1 MRIIL
6 IRQKEGADV
15 NEAVFTQALRA
26 AGLRPTRSRLA
37 ILDALRRNTRAVS
50 AQELFVAL
58 RDKSPAPGLA
68 TIYRTLSALADAGA
82 VDTFRKG
89 DEAFFRL
96 CRDGHHHHLVCDECG
111 LVEEVEAEEV
121 EAWVARVS
129 RRRSFT
135 VTAHRADIFGLCSAC
150 R

>member
-1 MRIIL
+1 MTDA
-6 IRQKEGADV
+6 E
-15 NEAVFTQALRA
+15 TLRG

-37 ILDALRRNTRAVS
+37 ILEALGREPRAVS
-50 AQELFVAL
+50 AQQLFVEV
-58 RDKSPAPGLA
+58 RGTPGAPGLA

-82 VDTFRKG
+82 VDTFRRG
-89 DEAFFRL
+89 DESFFRL
-96 CRDGHHHHLVCDECG
+96 CRDGHHHHLVCNNCG
-111 LVEEVEAEEV
+111 LVEEIEADEV

-135 VTAHRADIFGLCSAC
+135 VTAHRADIFGLCATC

>member
-1 MRIIL
+1 MT
-6 IRQKEGADV
+6 DFV
-15 NEAVFTQALRA
+15 DALRG
-26 AGLRPTRSRLA
+26 AGLRPTRSRVA
-37 ILDALRRNTRAVS
+37 ILDALAASNRAVS
-50 AQELFVAL
+50 AQELFVAF
-58 RDKSPAPGLA
+58 RGKPGAPGLA
-68 TIYRTLSALADAGA
+68 TVYRTLSALAAAGA

-96 CRDGHHHHLVCDECG
+96 CRDGHHHHLVCDVCG
-111 LVEEVEAEEV
+111 LVEEIEAEEV

-135 VTAHRADIFGLCSAC
+135 VTAHRADIFGLCASC

>member
-1 MRIIL
+1 MA
-6 IRQKEGADV
+6 EFVG
-15 NEAVFTQALRA
+15 ALRA

-37 ILDALRRNTRAVS
+37 ILEALDRSDRAVS
-50 AQELFVAL
+50 AQELFVEL
-58 RDKSPAPGLA
+58 RGNEGAPGLA

-82 VDTFRKG
+82 VETFHKG
-89 DEAFFRL
+89 DEALFRL
-96 CRDGHHHHLVCDECG
+96 CGDAHHHHLVCNACG
-111 LVEEVEAEEV
+111 LVEEIESEEV

-135 VTAHRADIFGLCSAC
+135 VTAHQADIYGLCQSC

>member
-1 MRIIL
+1 V
-6 IRQKEGADV
+6 ADFA
-15 NEAVFTQALRA
+15 EALRE

-37 ILDALRRNTRAVS
+37 ILDALAASGRAVS
-50 AQELFVAL
+50 AQELFVEF
-58 RDKSPAPGLA
+58 RGKPGAPGLA
-68 TIYRTLSALADAGA
+68 TVYRTLSALAESGA
-82 VDTFRKG
+82 VDTFRRG

-96 CRDGHHHHLVCDECG
+96 CRDGHHHHLVCNECG
-111 LVEEVEAEEV
+111 LVEEIEAQEV

>member
-1 MRIIL
+1 M
-6 IRQKEGADV
+6 ADL
-15 NEAVFTQALRA
+15 ADALRD
-26 AGLRPTRSRLA
+26 AGLRPTRSRVA
-37 ILDALRRNTRAVS
+37 ILDALAASNRAVS
-50 AQELFVAL
+50 AQELFVAF
-58 RDKSPAPGLA
+58 RGKPGAPGLA
-68 TIYRTLSALADAGA
+68 TVYRTLSALAEAGA

-96 CRDGHHHHLVCDECG
+96 CRDGHHHHLVCNECG
-111 LVEEVEAEEV
+111 LVEEIEAEEV

-135 VTAHRADIFGLCSAC
+135 VTAHRADIFGLCASC